1 MLKTIALGLALLAS
15 IVVGAAGAEPPPA
28 GGVISGPWNVE
39 SLQGG
44 VGLEEPLAPH
54 TSPGRPDAGWTL
66 YAWISP
72 AFVPPTQQLIA
83 GVGEP
88 TGSSRYLFT
97 DDGRVGVWLGQGEKP
112 LLSHAT
118 LRPTGW
124 TFVAASE
131 QRGVVHLYVDSR
143 EVASARAPAAVAAGG
158 SLWIAPVAQPWPTAP
173 HFAGTVAGLTLLGH
187 TLAIGELREV
197 QSETRPTA
205 LTRYQSASP
214 HWPLQTRQMGGQV
227 TPQPP
232 STLPKS
238 EAPFSKPVATPPGPR
253 VPLEASGDGTW
264 TVGNWSLASATKLPQ
279 ASGAELSSPGYV
291 QGSQWLDAVVP
302 GTVLTTLVAR
312 GVYPDPAY
320 GLNNMAIPESLNQHA
335 WWYRSTFRVPAD
347 LQGRQLSLVLHGV
360 NYVAEVW
367 VNGKRVGSQR
377 GAFIRGRYDVTADL
391 RTGQLNTVAIRVSPP
406 PNPGVPHEESLAS
419 SPGPNGGTLALDGPT
434 FIASEGWDWIPAIR
448 DRDTGIWQ
456 PVTLQATGRVRIGDT
471 RVITRLPDV
480 DQDPHRAD
488 VDIDVPLVNS
498 GTSAVRGELAVSF
511 GDVHVTRVVDVAP
524 GTSTV
529 PLRAADLAALRLQH
543 ARLWWPNGYGDPH
556 LYDLRVAFTVDGAA
570 SDVQQLHFGIRQ
582 LSYGL
587 SLFDQE
593 GRLQRV
599 LITPALN
606 TDASCRLVEVSY
618 RKILKTPDGWA
629 YSLAP
634 CAAHSAAVRFLP
646 DSDPLHDLV
655 IRVNG
660 VRIAIKGG
668 SWGTDDF
675 LKRISKARLR
685 PYFILTQKA
694 HLDAIRN
701 WTGENTEP
709 AFYDLADEYGILV
722 LNDFWQSTQDYNM
735 EPMDDALFTRNA
747 ADVIRRYRNHPS
759 IALWFGRNE
768 GVPQPALNASLD
780 DTIATLD
787 GTRLYMPSSN
797 DIDLSPSGPYNYR
810 PPQDYFDQLAKGF
823 AVEIG
828 TLSFPTLTTF
838 KHMMPA
844 ADQWP
849 VSDDWAYHDWH
860 QHGNGGAEGF
870 MTAMNDNL
878 GAPAGLEDFARK
890 AQLMNYEAYRAIFEG
905 FNAGLWTRNSG
916 RLLWMTQPAWPSLT
930 WQIYSHDYAANAA
943 YYGVK
948 DASEPVHVQ
957 LDLPDYRTV
966 VVNNTRSP
974 LDGLEV
980 EARAFDLQGKVL
992 ESATARLDAAAGSV
1006 TPADLAWS
1014 VQKLLSD
1021 NAVAFV
1027 QLRLLDRDGHVVSR
1041 NFYWLAAQPKS
1052 LRALASLPRARL
1064 ELTALRQAN
1073 GDLLVKVHNGSS
1085 GVVLQSKLSVVT
1097 AGGERLLPVYFS
1109 DNYVDLAP
1117 GEERSIVI
1125 SDAGSGVLRRA
1136 ARITLHGW
1144 NAAPESVAITR

>member
-1 MLKTIALGLALLAS
+1 MLKAMALGLALLAS
-15 IVVGAAGAEPPPA
+15 SALGAARAQPPPA

-44 VGLEEPLAPH
+44 VGLAEPLTPPA
-54 TSPGRPDAGWTL
+54 TLGGAGAGWTL
-66 YAWISP
+66 YGWIAP
-72 AFVPPTQQLIA
+72 GFVPAARQLIA
-83 GVGEP
+83 GIGAP
-88 TGSSRYLFT
+88 TGAARYLFA
-97 DDGRVGVWLGQGEKP
+97 DDGRVGLWLGPGQPP
-112 LLSHAT
+112 LLS
-118 LRPTGW
+118 RPRVRVGEW
-124 TFVAASE
+124 TFVAVSAR
-131 QRGVVHLYVDSR
+131 RGTVRLYVDAR
-143 EVASARAPAAVAAGG
+143 AVASAHAPAAINAAAL
-158 SLWIAPVAQPWPTAP
+158 SIAPVAQPWPDAP
-173 HFAGTVAGLTLLGH
+173 HFAGKVAGLTLLDH
-187 TLAIGELREV
+187 ALTTADLRRI
-197 QSETRPTA
+197 QSTTHPTA

-214 HWPLQTRQMGGQV
+214 HWPLQTRQVGGQV

-238 EAPFSKPVATPPGPR
+238 KAPFPQPVATPPGPR
-253 VPLEASGDGTW
+253 VPLEARGDGTW
-264 TVGNWSLASATKLPQ
+264 TVGNWSLAAATELPG
-279 ASGAELSSPGYV
+279 ANGAELSSPAYV
-291 QGSQWLDAVVP
+291 AGKPWLAAVVP

-320 GLNNMAIPESLNQHA
+320 GLNNLAIPESLNQHA

-347 LQGRQLSLVLHGV
+347 LQGRRLSLVLHGV
-360 NYVAEVW
+360 NYAAEIW
-367 VNGKRVGSQR
+367 VNGKRVGALL
-377 GAFIRGRYDVTADL
+377 GAFIRGRYDVTAEL
-391 RTGQLNTVAIRVSPP
+391 RPGQPNAIAIRVAPP

-419 SPGPNGGTLALDGPT
+419 SPGPNGGMLALDGPT

-456 PVTLQATGRVRIGDT
+456 PVTLQATGPVRIGDA
-471 RVITRLPDV
+471 RVVTRLPDV
-480 DQDPHRAD
+480 EQDPHRAD

-498 GTSAVRGELAVSF
+498 GSSAVRGQLTVSF
-511 GDVHVTRVVDVAP
+511 GDVHVARVVDVAP

-529 PLRAADLAALRLQH
+529 RLRAADLAALRLQH

-556 LYDLRVAFTVDGAA
+556 LYDLHVAFTIDGAV
-570 SDVQQLHFGIRQ
+570 SDARQLRFGIRQ

-593 GRLQRV
+593 GRLRRV
-599 LITPALN
+599 LVTPALN
-606 TDASCRLVEVSY
+606 TDTGCRLVEVSY

-634 CAAHSAAVRFLP
+634 CAGHSAAVRFLP
-646 DSDPLHDLV
+646 DTDPLRDLV

-675 LKRISKARLR
+675 LKRVSKARLR
-685 PYFILTQKA
+685 PYFILTRKA

-780 DTIATLD
+780 DAIATLD

-797 DIDLSPSGPYNYR
+797 DIDLAPSGPYNYR
-810 PPQDYFDQLAKGF
+810 PPQDYFDQLGKGF

-838 KHMMPA
+838 RHMMPA

-860 QHGNGGAEGF
+860 QHGNGGAGGF
-870 MTAMNDNL
+870 MAAMDDHL
-878 GAPAGLEDFARK
+878 GAPANLEDFARK

-957 LDLPDYRTV
+957 LDLPDYHAV
-966 VVNNTRSP
+966 VVNNTRSA

-980 EARAFDLQGKVL
+980 DARAFDLHGKVL

-1006 TPADLAWS
+1006 APANLAWNLP
-1014 VQKLLSD
+1014 KLLSG

-1027 QLRLLDRDGHVVSR
+1027 QLRLLDRDGRVVSR
-1041 NFYWLAAQPKS
+1041 NFYWLAAQPGS
-1052 LRALASLPRARL
+1052 LRALASLPGARL
-1064 ELTALRQAN
+1064 GLTASRQSDGDVRVTLR
-1073 GDLLVKVHNGSS
+1073 NGSS
-1085 GVVLQSKLSVVT
+1085 VVVLQAKLSVV
-1097 AGGERLLPVYFS
+1097 AADGQRLLPVYFS

-1117 GEERSIVI
+1117 GEARTVVI

-1144 NAAPESVAITR
+1144 NAEPQSVAIAR